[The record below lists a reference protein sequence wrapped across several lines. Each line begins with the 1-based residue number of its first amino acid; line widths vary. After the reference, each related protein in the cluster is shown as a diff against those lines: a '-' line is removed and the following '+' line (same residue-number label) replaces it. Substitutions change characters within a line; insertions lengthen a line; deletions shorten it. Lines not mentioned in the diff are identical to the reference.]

1 MTQEIKDDESRE
13 QVILV
18 IPTEKWKADDL
29 VPRLNSSGYDA
40 VAVTTLEE
48 ILALAGLVP
57 ADVEVADLEQFDEW
71 IVAIE
76 HIMHSSTHD
85 EKARHKS
92 RQRLL
97 GYIALSLASI
107 AKTHARAMP
116 PVV

>member
-1 MTQEIKDDESRE
+1 MSNEE

-29 VPRLNSSGYDA
+29 IPKLNSSGYDA
-40 VAVTTLEE
+40 AAVTTLEE

-71 IVAIE
+71 IATIE
-76 HIMHSSTHD
+76 KVMHGDVHD
-85 EKARHKS
+85 ERARHKS
-92 RQRLL
+92 HQRLL